1 MEGNLNFH
9 AEGDYLVTDP
19 IEGGENGCV
28 AIQILFAEANADVI
42 VEYAV
47 FPEMG
52 WKAASSYR
60 AAKNHPDV
68 ISGVL
73 EGLSVRIRTNGE
85 PVSAKYKTI

>member
-9 AEGDYLVTDP
+9 AEGDYFVTEP
-19 IEGGENGCV
+19 LTGGENGCV
-28 AIQILFAEANADVI
+28 AFQIVFDDAGADVI

-47 FPEMG
+47 FPELG

-73 EGLSVRIRTNGE
+73 EGISVRIRTSVN
-85 PVSAKYKTI
+85 PVVAKYKTI